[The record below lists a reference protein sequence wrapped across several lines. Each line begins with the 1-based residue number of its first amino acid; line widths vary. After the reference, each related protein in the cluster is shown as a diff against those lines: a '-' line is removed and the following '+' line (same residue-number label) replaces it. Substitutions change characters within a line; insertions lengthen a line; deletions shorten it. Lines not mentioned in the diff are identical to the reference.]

1 MKSQK
6 PYMCPIII
14 GILLVLIGLIIRV
27 PGGAL
32 TTYKSL
38 DGESAGGYYAFDN
51 RYSSIDEYVG
61 GDAYNYIIGASLV
74 AGKTAGVIAAKA
86 ISIVGGAICF
96 CFGLTLKMME
106 PSSLS
111 VETPIINGTETVD
124 PAGTPKK
131 QDNSAVQEPETE
143 QEPSSEL
150 S

>member
-86 ISIVGGAICF
+86 ISMVGGAICF

-106 PSSLS
+106 PEAPSAESP
-111 VETPIINGTETVD
+111 VVNDAKADDTTGTSKEPTD
-124 PAGTPKK
+124 ST
-131 QDNSAVQEPETE
+131 VQESEASMAQTE
-143 QEPSSEL
+143 
-150 S
+150 